1 MRQGPPPVEPGSV
14 VVAVSL
20 VGSPVGSLALME
32 TAAVEP
38 VSSPVVPL
46 ALTLPPVVAVAPVVG
61 LVVGSLA
68 LVSIVSETALG
79 LVVVAGVEPESSR
92 PPLSPQ
98 AVSRSTQEVAARV
111 RGSVIQAMPLRYH
124 ERRVAVARGIHARA
138 CARSIALGS
147 DQNRV

>member
-20 VGSPVGSLALME
+20 VGSPVGSLALMLML
-32 TAAVEP
+32 TAVVEP
-38 VSSPVVPL
+38 VPSPVVPL

-68 LVSIVSETALG
+68 LVSIVSETELG

-98 AVSRSTQEVAARV
+98 AVSRRTQEVAARV
-111 RGSVIQAMPLRYH
+111 RGSVSQAMPLR
-124 ERRVAVARGIHARA
+124 
-138 CARSIALGS
+138 
-147 DQNRV
+147 